1 MIDHHDVT
9 YIIYPLGCGDRL
21 ICLPLIATM
30 AVTGSNDS
38 PSTGAAASASSSAS
52 AILDKFNQLHRSI
65 DDVRSDI
72 SRIQLETEQAHD
84 AIHKLHAERDTLV
97 VQTRVAEEERVALQP
112 QVTEALE
119 ECDKVQQEHSQ
130 SVLEKQRVQQQLKRT
145 KAVMEEERQAFLT
158 QSRNFRTWCRHM
170 QEKESMMM
178 TTRGDG
184 FDNEKKDV
192 SFVKAYSYVR
202 RFQQPLEGDDTDN
215 NNAADRNTIRDSN
228 NVEDDNNMD
237 SWLMNETDDDD
248 DEEEEDAHDSEL
260 QHAKS
265 LFRSR
270 QQAFNKTR
278 LCVKDMTAQYEAK
291 VEQENQQLQRHQQLQ
306 RQLERIQSDCA
317 QMKHQMSEVQEATV
331 EALEIGQGLQRGTV
345 VWNNDVVIDCCRIHT
360 FLLIPCTFSF
370 QNRFALLLYRH
381 SSTSAA
387 AAAANAAPDANGG
400 GALVGASCCCC
411 R

>member
-1 MIDHHDVT
+1 MVT
-9 YIIYPLGCGDRL
+9 KDRL
-21 ICLPLIATM
+21 ICLHEM

-38 PSTGAAASASSSAS
+38 PVAGAAATASSSAS

-97 VQTRVAEEERVALQP
+97 VQTRVADEERVALQP

-119 ECDKVQQEHSQ
+119 ECDKVQQEHSK
-130 SVLEKQRVQQQLKRT
+130 SVLKRQRVQQQLKRT
-145 KAVMEEERQAFLT
+145 KAVMEDERQAFLT
-158 QSRNFRTWCRHM
+158 QSRDFRMWCRHM
-170 QEKESMMM
+170 QEKEALLM
-178 TTRGDG
+178 TTDYEGS
-184 FDNEKKDV
+184 DNEKEKDV

-202 RFQQPLEGDDTDN
+202 RFQQPLEVDDTDN
-215 NNAADRNTIRDSN
+215 NNAADQNTIRDSN
-228 NVEDDNNMD
+228 NDDADDDDNNMD
-237 SWLMNETDDDD
+237 SWLMNENDDDD
-248 DEEEEDAHDSEL
+248 EEDAHDSEL

-270 QQAFNKTR
+270 QQAFNKAR
-278 LCVKDMTAQYEAK
+278 LCLKDVTAQYEAK

-345 VWNNDVVIDCCRIHT
+345 VWNNAVVIY
-360 FLLIPCTFSF
+360 FSS
-370 QNRFALLLYRH
+370 H
-381 SSTSAA
+381 
-387 AAAANAAPDANGG
+387 
-400 GALVGASCCCC
+400 
-411 R
+411 